1 MTTLL
6 LRIELLHFLRDRR
19 VVLFG
24 IAVLLIVC
32 TAALDGWARAAAAR
46 ADRAAASTVDR
57 EIWVE
62 QGPNNPH
69 GAAHFARY
77 AFRSVSPLA
86 AFDPGLS
93 DYGGAAVW
101 MEAHYQNPAALRRSE
116 DMGTEAP
123 WPAVDPAWAI
133 RVLGGLFLAVLLFP
147 AIAGE
152 RERGTL
158 RALAAQGV
166 SASAI
171 FAGKAGAAFVPV
183 ALFGGGL
190 LCALLF
196 SGANVFDVPLEP
208 LRVLALALAYCLGLG
223 AFAALV
229 LALSAR
235 AADRGSALAVAGG
248 AWVVLAL
255 ALPGAA
261 GSFATAVHPTP
272 TPREFNTRLQ
282 LEAQSPFWVG
292 DAREGAIAAYERQ
305 VLERYGADS
314 FEALGFDRD
323 AMELQAHE
331 TFANAVYDRI
341 YGDLEDI
348 HQAQDALDRGIALL
362 SPLHLLQRI
371 SAGLAGSDLLAQTR
385 FAQDAEAHRRR
396 MIEQLNV
403 HMMEEAGGTGFAYAA
418 DRSLWAAIEDFDGSP
433 PSLAEVTRHYA
444 LEWLA
449 LLLWATGALALA
461 RREIRRALRDAVV
474 A

>member
-1 MTTLL
+1 MTALL
-6 LRIELLHFLRDRR
+6 LRTELLHFLRDRR

-24 IAVLLIVC
+24 VAVLLVVC
-32 TAALDGWARAAAAR
+32 TAALDGWARASAAR

-116 DMGTEAP
+116 DLGTEAP
-123 WPAVDPAWAI
+123 WPTVDPAWAL
-133 RVLGGLFLAVLLFP
+133 RALGGLFLAVLLFP
-147 AIAGE
+147 AVAGE

-166 SASAI
+166 QARAI

-190 LCALLF
+190 LLALLL
-196 SGANVFDVPLEP
+196 SGASVFDAPLEP
-208 LRVLALALAYCLGLG
+208 SRVLALVAAYCLGLG
-223 AFAALV
+223 AFAALI

-235 AADRGSALAVAGG
+235 APNRGSALAVAGG

-255 ALPGAA
+255 ALPAAA
-261 GSFATAVHPTP
+261 GSFATTLHPTP
-272 TPREFNTRLQ
+272 SARDFNSRLQ

-292 DAREGAIAAYERQ
+292 DAREDAIAAYERL
-305 VLERYGADS
+305 VVERYGANS
-314 FEALGFDRD
+314 FDELGFDRD

-341 YGDLEDI
+341 YGELETV
-348 HQAQDALDRGIALL
+348 HRAQDTLERGIALL

-371 SAGLAGSDLLAQTR
+371 SAGLAGTDLLAQTV

-403 HMMEEAGGTGFAYAA
+403 HMMVEAGGEGFAYAA
-418 DRSLWAAIEDFDGSP
+418 DRTLWAAIEDFEGEP
-433 PSLAEVTRHYA
+433 PSLADVMRHYA

-449 LLLWATGALALA
+449 LLVWAGAALGLAQ
-461 RREIRRALRDAVV
+461 REIGRALRDVV
-474 A
+474 HA